1 MTDRSNDGKA
11 PRRRPPRI
19 RLNAGT
25 WSPLVD
31 MMDIF
36 PGHRGESR
44 HGELALYDA
53 PIGIRFEIEEAVKS
67 DPILQAAMAW
77 EGRHIS
83 PLYVWQRGG
92 RYHLLYD
99 SEGGQCYAV
108 SDDAYR
114 WTRPVLGSSNNNL
127 IPNSCKGA
135 TGIFQ
140 DPKAPPQARFK
151 AMGGRMYWWDPASGQ
166 ELTGDEPSRRIQA
179 EQEQENYTGPRAEIT
194 GQMLAW
200 TSPDGLDWTPVAEP
214 LAHRPVNGGISARY
228 DEHRGNYFAYIQL
241 MGYPA
246 ELLAGIGVNR
256 LEQGIQ
262 VRAIGFARTDDF
274 AHWPAPK
281 LVHYP
286 DTEDPPDISFYGAN
300 YFPYPGRDDLHGM
313 LIPVYHQIASTIDGQ
328 IAFSRDGLYWSR
340 PERRPILP
348 LGDEGEGDECMAH
361 FWRSGLVELPDGY
374 WACPYAAFS
383 VIHDCPADKV
393 DALFPARQPQQIR
406 WARWRPHR
414 FCGVRARTEGRF
426 SLPSLFR
433 VHDELRLNYRCD
445 PGGWIQIEL
454 LEKLPSL
461 MRPDADP
468 LPGFSFDE
476 CDRLTGDCEDR
487 VVTWQGRSNIAAAG
501 EAVGIRVRLLGAKL
515 FAYRV

>member
-1 MTDRSNDGKA
+1 MTDRKNDGKA

-19 RLNAGT
+19 RLNAGA

-67 DPILQAAMAW
+67 DPILQAAMEW

-83 PLYVWQRGG
+83 PLYVWQRAG

-99 SEGGQCYAV
+99 CEGGQCYAV

-140 DPKAPPQARFK
+140 DPTAPPQARFK
-151 AMGGRMYWWDPASGQ
+151 AMGGRMYWWDPDSGQ
-166 ELTGDEPSRRIQA
+166 ELTGDEPARRIQA

-348 LGDEGEGDECMAH
+348 LGNEGEGDECMAH

-383 VIHDCPADKV
+383 VIHDCPADEV